1 MKVFKEKK
9 NKAESKPSCIRR
21 KQIFDV
27 YEKRLECKK
36 KIAENE
42 TKKLRM
48 IMKFLCS
55 QKFDVDHVLLGFY
68 LREHYYYYYY
78 YLLLNK
84 KNFSPYNIKMQNLS
98 LNGLKQNAKM

>member
-36 KIAENE
+36 KIAENQ
-42 TKKLRM
+42 TKKFSM

-78 YLLLNK
+78 Y
-84 KNFSPYNIKMQNLS
+84 YCYYYI
-98 LNGLKQNAKM
+98 LKSKTREGHTSEYRFRTR

>member
-42 TKKLRM
+42 TKKLSM

-68 LREHYYYYYY
+68 LREYYYYY

-84 KNFSPYNIKMQNLS
+84 KKFSPYNIKMQNLS
-98 LNGLKQNAKM
+98 LNRLKQNAKM